1 MLRESSTI
9 EGKQIDL
16 QVVTSGRSITGA
28 FPAEAELIRF
38 VEAALGDDT
47 EGIRLA
53 RNSLQKEVGTEA
65 MIDAAAVIA
74 NFQRVVVIA
83 DGTGLP
89 LDKPIA
95 LVTVGLRE
103 SLGINEYSS
112 ARHTPK
118 LGRLMRLIGS
128 GLSRILP
135 FLLKR
140 IAK

>member
-38 VEAALGDDT
+38 VEASLGDDT